1 MPKRDEIT
9 IRPRVLLVSDDDTY
23 SATLKRQLAGIH
35 VLSVPESSVWV
46 AIRAGLDVTRGVDAV
61 LLDRGLTG
69 RLQMRLYET
78 LRPAEAP
85 ARVPVVF
92 MRSKLTAASAGF
104 DHELDVYQP
113 EDATLDQAGRL
124 VQHVLTLA
132 GASGVAGTAV
142 VPGLPNVPPGVAAR
156 LAAPVAGARR
166 TSPVALG
173 PGAVQRVG
181 LWGVAVAL
189 IGFTFWP
196 LLGSGPVRDAVF
208 GPLKAFSSD
217 NAKLANSESKARAA
231 R

>member
-1 MPKRDEIT
+1 MPMRDGIT

-23 SATLKRQLAGIH
+23 SASLKPQLPGIH
-35 VLSVPESSVWV
+35 VLSLPESSVWV

-69 RLQMRLYET
+69 RLQMRLYEA

-104 DHELDVYQP
+104 DHELDIYQP
-113 EDATLDQAGRL
+113 EDAALDESGRL
-124 VQHVLTLA
+124 VAHVLTLTGAA
-132 GASGVAGTAV
+132 GPAG
-142 VPGLPNVPPGVAAR
+142 VPGLSDVPIGVAAR
-156 LAAPVAGARR
+156 MTAPLAGGRR
-166 TSPVALG
+166 SSPMALG

-208 GPLKAFSSD
+208 GPLKAFSSE
-217 NAKLANSESKARAA
+217 NAKLANSEVKGRAT